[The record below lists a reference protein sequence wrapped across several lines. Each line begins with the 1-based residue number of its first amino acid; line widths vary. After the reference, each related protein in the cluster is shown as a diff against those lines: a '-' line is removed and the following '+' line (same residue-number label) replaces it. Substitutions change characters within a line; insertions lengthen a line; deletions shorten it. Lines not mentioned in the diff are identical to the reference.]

1 MSKNFKKTEEK
12 KQKINFE
19 NTTKKLKKRKIP
31 YEPKSKKNKKKTKLN
46 FPIFSFLRR
55 SHRSISSKTFTFG
68 NRFENFKGAN

>member
-19 NTTKKLKKRKIP
+19 NTTKKLKKRK
-31 YEPKSKKNKKKTKLN
+31 SHMSQNRKKIKKKKLN

>member
-19 NTTKKLKKRKIP
+19 NTTKKLKKRKSHMSQ
-31 YEPKSKKNKKKTKLN
+31 KRKKIKKKKLN

>member
-31 YEPKSKKNKKKTKLN
+31 YEPKSKKNKKKK
-46 FPIFSFLRR
+46 IKFSHLFF
-55 SHRSISSKTFTFG
+55 S
-68 NRFENFKGAN
+68 